1 MAKKKKSK
9 NISEIDFTQANEDI
23 EEVTMTKEQYIDLY
37 SSAMANVINTA
48 NRLNSNLYNPTMAQ
62 NYFQDMFVAPIKV
75 DQKNLS
81 QWLQRPEKNADS
93 LSKVSQYLSNTV
105 MQYRRAWGH
114 FSSSLLYNS
123 ELIPLD
129 KIPKK
134 ADEKK
139 KYLETYEKKKKI
151 VQKIRPKQ
159 TFRPIVDKIME
170 EGCAFYIINETSDF
184 ITLFPLP
191 KKYCYITG
199 RWSLGWTF
207 ALDLTFM
214 DTLGNYKDMMP
225 ELVSAY
231 ETFMEVRNVSGV
243 SSDTVKRMQYYPM
256 NPLKSW
262 CFMFE
267 QNKPDTSPP
276 LKPVFRDATEILSYK
291 DMLKQKTMLDTVSL
305 VVQQMPKDKEG
316 NLKVSY
322 TDASMIAQMTQ
333 SMLPRGVKTIVTP
346 CETEQHN
353 FTNSQSQNNIIGL
366 GEELFWRSI
375 GVSGTLMGESSSSA
389 LTLKYSLMSDVGFID
404 HIYNQFSNFMY
415 VQLNKS
421 NKTYKWDMKFFGD
434 RYSNDEQ
441 IKLYQS
447 CVQGQNM
454 HIGRLY
460 AMWGY
465 EPHEWENI
473 IELESALGIKDKM
486 KPILQGSQMSSKDQS
501 KKDGKP
507 KKDDT
512 ALSDSGMNTRDY
524 DSNANSLK
532 S

>member
-1 MAKKKKSK
+1 MIFLAKKKKSK

-75 DQKNLS
+75 DQKSLS

-199 RWSLGWTF
+199 RWSLGWT
-207 ALDLTFM
+207 LL
-214 DTLGNYKDMMP
+214 
-225 ELVSAY
+225 
-231 ETFMEVRNVSGV
+231 
-243 SSDTVKRMQYYPM
+243 
-256 NPLKSW
+256 
-262 CFMFE
+262 
-267 QNKPDTSPP
+267 
-276 LKPVFRDATEILSYK
+276 
-291 DMLKQKTMLDTVSL
+291 
-305 VVQQMPKDKEG
+305 
-316 NLKVSY
+316 
-322 TDASMIAQMTQ
+322 
-333 SMLPRGVKTIVTP
+333 
-346 CETEQHN
+346 
-353 FTNSQSQNNIIGL
+353 
-366 GEELFWRSI
+366 
-375 GVSGTLMGESSSSA
+375 
-389 LTLKYSLMSDVGFID
+389 
-404 HIYNQFSNFMY
+404 
-415 VQLNKS
+415 
-421 NKTYKWDMKFFGD
+421 
-434 RYSNDEQ
+434 
-441 IKLYQS
+441 
-447 CVQGQNM
+447 
-454 HIGRLY
+454 
-460 AMWGY
+460 
-465 EPHEWENI
+465 
-473 IELESALGIKDKM
+473 
-486 KPILQGSQMSSKDQS
+486 
-501 KKDGKP
+501 
-507 KKDDT
+507 
-512 ALSDSGMNTRDY
+512 
-524 DSNANSLK
+524 
-532 S
+532 

>member
-1 MAKKKKSK
+1 M
-9 NISEIDFTQANEDI
+9 
-23 EEVTMTKEQYIDLY
+23 
-37 SSAMANVINTA
+37 
-48 NRLNSNLYNPTMAQ
+48 
-62 NYFQDMFVAPIKV
+62 
-75 DQKNLS
+75 
-81 QWLQRPEKNADS
+81 
-93 LSKVSQYLSNTV
+93 
-105 MQYRRAWGH
+105 
-114 FSSSLLYNS
+114 
-123 ELIPLD
+123 IPLD

-243 SSDTVKRMQYYPM
+243 SSDTVRRMQYYPM

-316 NLKVSY
+316 NLKVTKQLIISY
-322 TDASMIAQMTQ
+322 
-333 SMLPRGVKTIVTP
+333 K
-346 CETEQHN
+346 
-353 FTNSQSQNNIIGL
+353 
-366 GEELFWRSI
+366 
-375 GVSGTLMGESSSSA
+375 
-389 LTLKYSLMSDVGFID
+389 
-404 HIYNQFSNFMY
+404 
-415 VQLNKS
+415 
-421 NKTYKWDMKFFGD
+421 
-434 RYSNDEQ
+434 
-441 IKLYQS
+441 KL
-447 CVQGQNM
+447 
-454 HIGRLY
+454 
-460 AMWGY
+460 
-465 EPHEWENI
+465 
-473 IELESALGIKDKM
+473 
-486 KPILQGSQMSSKDQS
+486 
-501 KKDGKP
+501 
-507 KKDDT
+507 
-512 ALSDSGMNTRDY
+512 
-524 DSNANSLK
+524 
-532 S
+532 